1 MCLPGMGA
9 GAGLL
14 GGLLQGIGGMVTANE
29 DQKNAARIAKARNE
43 RLQAALKRNDEY
55 ARVARE
61 RFDNRTDDQAANPD
75 ADLKQAQANTGE
87 SIAAN
92 IEQPDYEAGSAISG
106 SAPPIVK
113 STLAKT
119 MLDTFRKSTEQAQAL
134 GALGGYSN
142 YWFGQGV
149 ENTGAGRD
157 IGIQNDFARGN
168 MAILPYE
175 QDYAEVQANKPR
187 SGLGGLLSGL
197 GGFFG

>member
-1 MCLPGMGA
+1 MCLPGAAA
-9 GAGLL
+9 GGLL

-29 DQKNAARIAKARNE
+29 DQKNADRIARARNQ

-61 RFDNRTDDQAANPD
+61 RFDSRTDGQAADPEG
-75 ADLKQAQANTGE
+75 DLNAAKTGTGE
-87 SIAAN
+87 AIAAN
-92 IEQPDYEAGSAISG
+92 IETPDYEAGAPISG
-106 SAPPIVK
+106 SAPPIVR
-113 STLAKT
+113 SALAKK
-119 MLDTFRKSTEQAQAL
+119 MLDTFQQSTTQAKAL

-142 YWFGQGV
+142 YWFDQGV
-149 ENTGAGRD
+149 DTTGAGRD
-157 IGIQNDFARGN
+157 IGIQNDFSRGN

-175 QDYAEVQANKPR
+175 QDFAEVQANKPR